1 MNFPYTKDR
10 LHNLHDEHYKE
21 EANLYVKEI
30 VDYIS
35 QQIISKA
42 IVTSK
47 KLNDGALIVIPAK
60 HRQLVFYFKDILR
73 VSSRHLELPRQSY
86 VPEII
91 SELEKRFP
99 DSLINVDPLS
109 TYVIVNWA

>member
-10 LHNLHDEHYKE
+10 LHNLHDEHYKD

-35 QQIISKA
+35 QQIINKA

-47 KLNDGALIVIPAK
+47 KTIGVIYLVSPEQ
-60 HRQLVFYFKDILR
+60 RQLVFHFKNILR
-73 VSSRHLELPRQSY
+73 LSSRHLELPRESY
-86 VPEII
+86 IPQII
-91 SELEKRFP
+91 SELGKRFP